1 MEEWLLWKLSFTV
14 CHFQQTIQR
23 ILDICMHWCSPVTC
37 INKQLYKIRSF
48 SFLKSITLIF
58 YTTYLCSK
66 CKHNPSP
73 IFSWTGN
80 VLEGMSPSPL
90 LQYYYWFHTFM
101 KWESY
106 MISTNVTVWTFNYK
120 MASCL
125 LSWREKSL
133 GITTIWFLKPLG
145 LNPGTI
151 ILLTVFRFKSVLH
164 STQSWERLYL
174 SRQNYR
180 SYKTYCSMLVQF
192 LNSHVSETDLY
203 HSCSDLQVDKSPSAD
218 SDKGSLY
225 IFF

>member
-1 MEEWLLWKLSFTV
+1 MSWREWV
-14 CHFQQTIQR
+14 
-23 ILDICMHWCSPVTC
+23 
-37 INKQLYKIRSF
+37 
-48 SFLKSITLIF
+48 
-58 YTTYLCSK
+58 
-66 CKHNPSP
+66 
-73 IFSWTGN
+73 
-80 VLEGMSPSPL
+80 PL
-90 LQYYYWFHTFM
+90 LYCSIITDSTPSWNGRVIWFLPM
-101 KWESY
+101 LLCG
-106 MISTNVTVWTFNYK
+106 IQTFNYK

-218 SDKGSLY
+218 SDKGSSY
-225 IFF
+225 FFF